1 MSSFGFSKLRAG
13 VAPVVAVMLALGT
26 GCGGVTA
33 FQGNMAIA
41 ATPPP
46 PPPPPP
52 VVAAPPPPP
61 EPVKNV
67 EVKNDHIE
75 IHQKIQFEQGKAII
89 KSESFGLLNEIA
101 DVIKKNPQ
109 IHKIS
114 IEGHSSAEGDAGMNQ
129 KLSDERAKS
138 VRTYLVDKGGVKAD
152 ALVSKGFGETKPIAS
167 NDTDDGKEKNRRVEF
182 VIVDPA
188 PKAGAT
194 TTTAAPAPAA
204 PATPASVKPAAS
216 TKIMKAGKK

>member
-1 MSSFGFSKLRAG
+1 MSSFGFSKLRGG
-13 VAPVVAVMLALGT
+13 VAPAFFAVVLAIGT

-46 PPPPPP
+46 PPPPAPAP
-52 VVAAPPPPP
+52 APPPPP
-61 EPVKNV
+61 PETAKNV

-75 IHQKIQFEQGKAII
+75 IHQKIQFEQAKAVI

-109 IHKIS
+109 IKKIS
-114 IEGHSSAEGDAGMNQ
+114 IEGHSSAEGDAAMNQ

-152 ALVSKGFGETKPIAS
+152 SLVSKGYGETKPIAS
-167 NDTDDGKEKNRRVEF
+167 NDTDEGKEKNRRVEF
-182 VIVDPA
+182 VILDPA
-188 PKAGAT
+188 PKAGG
-194 TTTAAPAPAA
+194 TTAATPAAPAA
-204 PATPASVKPAAS
+204 PASPTTS
-216 TKIMKAGKK
+216 MKAPKATKVK